1 MARNHQFS
9 PQKSVY
15 PLISFR
21 NPSEYA
27 LSNTLNRS
35 ANGKNSICGFAKFRE
50 ISKPDIRI
58 KARRTYPMERLK
70 IKREIVAVLMESPL
84 YFTIPLKKRLEFIM
98 FFSQQPV
105 YNHISELKK
114 HQIIEIVT

>member
-1 MARNHQFS
+1 MF
-9 PQKSVY
+9 Y
-15 PLISFR
+15 P
-21 NPSEYA
+21 NP
-27 LSNTLNRS
+27 LNRS
-35 ANGKNSICGFAKFRE
+35 ANGKNNICGFARFRE
-50 ISKPDIRI
+50 ISKPVFGI

-105 YNHISELKK
+105 YNHICELKK